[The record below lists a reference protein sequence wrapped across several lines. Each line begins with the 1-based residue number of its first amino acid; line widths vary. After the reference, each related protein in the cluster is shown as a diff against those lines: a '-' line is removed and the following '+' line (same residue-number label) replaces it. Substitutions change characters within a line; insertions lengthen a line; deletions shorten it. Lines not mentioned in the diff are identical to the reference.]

1 MNRSL
6 TYIAALVLAFVV
18 VAGVAPT
25 GVSAAGSYKMDL
37 YFSGGYER
45 QVDGRTCSAAS
56 TAMML
61 NFIARRDLHISQL
74 AILRY
79 EQPRDA
85 LNDARQRGSDPLG
98 WSKALTHFDYLTGK
112 AFVYKWEAYA
122 SEYAALKRAAK
133 QMAFTGRPVG
143 LAVWNGRH
151 AVVMTGFEASRN
163 PRLGDFKL
171 FNVWVSDPAGS
182 RHVRYSAAGSPLDRY
197 LELDA
202 TPAYDRAWYGKYV
215 IIVPQRSTTS
225 APTPVP
231 TPTPTPTPV
240 PTPTPTPTP
249 QPTPSPTPTP
259 MPEPTP
265 SAHPTPTAS
274 VDA

>member
-1 MNRSL
+1 MNRCV
-6 TYIAALVLAFVV
+6 TYVAALVLAFAVI
-18 VAGVAPT
+18 AGVAPT
-25 GVSAAGSYKMDL
+25 RVSAAGPYKMDL

-61 NFIARRDLHISQL
+61 NFIARRDLRISQL
-74 AILRY
+74 SILRY

-85 LNDARQRGSDPLG
+85 LNDARQHGSDPLG
-98 WSKALTHFDYLTGK
+98 WSRALTHFDYLTHRS
-112 AFVYKWEAYA
+112 FLYKWEAYA
-122 SEYAALKRAAK
+122 TESAALKRAAR
-133 QMAFTGRPVG
+133 QMAFTGKPVG

-151 AVVMTGFEASRN
+151 AVVMTGFEASRD

-171 FNVWVSDPAGS
+171 NHVWVSDPYGS
-182 RHVRYSAAGSPLDRY
+182 RHFRYSAADSPLNRY
-197 LELDA
+197 LQLDA

-215 IIVPQRSTTS
+215 IIVPQGSTAP
-225 APTPVP
+225 APTPV
-231 TPTPTPTPV
+231 PTPTPTPV

-249 QPTPSPTPTP
+249 DPTTSPIPTA
-259 MPEPTP
+259 E
-265 SAHPTPTAS
+265 PTPTAS